1 MIILMKTNKVFGAVN
16 AIGNGIRESRQNQM
30 IMDERAELSASR
42 EREAQM
48 AARLQQLEMMQMQQ
62 AGKNQV
68 QPQVIIAQPQ
78 AAPAQQ

>member
-1 MIILMKTNKVFGAVN
+1 MKTNKVFGAVN
-16 AIGNGIRESRQNQM
+16 VIGNGIRESLQNQM

-62 AGKNQV
+62 AGQNQV

>member
-1 MIILMKTNKVFGAVN
+1 MKTNKVFGAVN

-62 AGKNQV
+62 AGQNQA

>member
-1 MIILMKTNKVFGAVN
+1 MILMKTNKVFGAVN

-62 AGKNQV
+62 AGQNQA
-68 QPQVIIAQPQ
+68 QPQVIIAQPPQ

>member
-1 MIILMKTNKVFGAVN
+1 MKTNKVFGAVN

-62 AGKNQV
+62 AGQNQV

>member
-1 MIILMKTNKVFGAVN
+1 MKTNKVFGAVN

>member
-62 AGKNQV
+62 AGQNQV

>member
-30 IMDERAELSASR
+30 IMDEPAELSASR